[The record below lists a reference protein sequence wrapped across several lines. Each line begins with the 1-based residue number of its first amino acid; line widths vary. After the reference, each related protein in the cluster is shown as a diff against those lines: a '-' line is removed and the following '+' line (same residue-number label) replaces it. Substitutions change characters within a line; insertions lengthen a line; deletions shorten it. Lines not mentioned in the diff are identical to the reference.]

1 MNGRSRCGNIA
12 RVLKRALLL
21 FFVVSAF
28 ACEGKLDKERFRR
41 RAEKAYI
48 EVNAGWTIIERKID
62 ETVFVR
68 GDQVDRLDVKSMFED
83 YEKSGKK
90 GSEYFEGWMEA
101 RKAEA
106 EARRRTLQQ
115 AESDVIPIIKSEK
128 WIRVQDL
135 GAIGPERIRDQI
147 RPWRH
152 EVATDVFAVLG
163 IPEEKL
169 GYRFASIEEVKDAKK
184 SDEEWMKIA
193 IENVRRIVGEQ
204 TGEEMV
210 IDDKLRVFDL
220 KNVDGVS
227 GLLLDPK
234 FRLSMVEKF
243 RLSELGAAVPIRNVL
258 IVFDPAD
265 FTTIK
270 PIRARARQLYDS
282 QNHPGFRGLLKFDK
296 DIITVLDDGEDKKK

>member
-1 MNGRSRCGNIA
+1 MRW
-12 RVLKRALLL
+12 LLL
-21 FFVVSAF
+21 LLVALSF

-48 EVNAGWTIIERKID
+48 EVNSGWTIIKRD
-62 ETVFVR
+62 LHETIFVR
-68 GDQVDRLDVKSMFED
+68 GDQVDTLDVQTMFED
-83 YEKSGKK
+83 YEKSGQK
-90 GSEYFEGWMEA
+90 GSEYFEAWMAE

-106 EARRRTLQQ
+106 EARRRTLEQ
-115 AESDVIPIIKSEK
+115 AKSEVIPIIKSEK

-147 RPWRH
+147 RPWRK

-169 GYRFASIEEVKDAKK
+169 GYRFASIEEVKASKV
-184 SDEEWMKIA
+184 SDDEWMKIGM
-193 IENVRRIVGEQ
+193 ENVRRIVGEP
-204 TGEEMV
+204 TGQEMRMEE
-210 IDDKLRVFDL
+210 KLKVFDL
-220 KNVDGVS
+220 TNVDGIS
-227 GLLLDPK
+227 ALLLDPR
-234 FRLSMVEKF
+234 FRANMLEKF
-243 RLSELGAAVPIRNVL
+243 SLSELGAAVPIRNVL

-282 QNHPGFRGLLKFDK
+282 QNHPGFRGLLRFDK
-296 DIITVLDDGEDKKK
+296 NVVTVLDSGEDKKK

>member
-1 MNGRSRCGNIA
+1 MRW
-12 RVLKRALLL
+12 LLL
-21 FFVVSAF
+21 LLVALSF

-48 EVNAGWTIIERKID
+48 EVNSGWTIIKRD
-62 ETVFVR
+62 LHETIFVR
-68 GDQVDRLDVKSMFED
+68 GDQVDTLDVQTMFED
-83 YEKSGKK
+83 YEKSGQK
-90 GSEYFEGWMEA
+90 GSDYFEAWMAE

-106 EARRRTLQQ
+106 EARRRTLEQ
-115 AESDVIPIIKSEK
+115 AKSEVIPIIKSEK

-147 RPWRH
+147 RPWRQ
-152 EVATDVFAVLG
+152 EVAPDVFAVLG

-169 GYRFASIEEVKDAKK
+169 GYRFASIEEVKASKVSDDA
-184 SDEEWMKIA
+184 WMKIGM
-193 IENVRRIVGEQ
+193 ENVRRIVGEP
-204 TGEEMV
+204 TGQEMRME
-210 IDDKLRVFDL
+210 DKLKVFDL

-227 GLLLDPK
+227 ALLLDPR
-234 FRLSMVEKF
+234 FRANMLEKF
-243 RLSELGAAVPIRNVL
+243 SLSELGAAVPIRNVL

-282 QNHPGFRGLLKFDK
+282 QNHPGFRGLLRFDK
-296 DIITVLDDGEDKKK
+296 NVVTVLDSGEDKKK

>member
-1 MNGRSRCGNIA
+1 MRW
-12 RVLKRALLL
+12 LLL
-21 FFVVSAF
+21 LLVVLSF

-48 EVNAGWTIIERKID
+48 EVNSGWTIIKRD
-62 ETVFVR
+62 LHETVFVR
-68 GDQVDRLDVKSMFED
+68 GDQVDTLDVAAMFED

-90 GSEYFEGWMEA
+90 GSEYFEAWMAE
-101 RKAEA
+101 REAEA
-106 EARRRTLQQ
+106 EARRRTLEQ
-115 AESDVIPIIKSEK
+115 AKSEVIPIIKSEK

-147 RPWRH
+147 RPWRK

-169 GYRFASIEEVKDAKK
+169 GYRFASIEEVKDSKV
-184 SDEEWMKIA
+184 SDEDWMKIG
-193 IENVRRIVGEQ
+193 IENVRRIVGEP
-204 TGEEMV
+204 TGQEMRME
-210 IDDKLRVFDL
+210 DKLKVFDL
-220 KNVDGVS
+220 ENVDGVS
-227 GLLLDPK
+227 ALLLDPR
-234 FRLSMVEKF
+234 FRANMLEKF
-243 RLSELGAAVPIRNVL
+243 TLSELGAAVPIRNVL

-282 QNHPGFRGLLKFDK
+282 QNHPGFRGLLRFDK
-296 DIITVLDDGEDKKK
+296 NVVTVLDSGEDKKK

>member
-1 MNGRSRCGNIA
+1 MNGSTRCGNIP
-12 RVLKRALLL
+12 RVLMRALLVV
-21 FFVVSAF
+21 FVVFAF
-28 ACEGKLDKERFRR
+28 GCEGKLDKERFRR

-48 EVNAGWTIIERKID
+48 EVNAGWTIIERNVD

-68 GDQVDRLDVKSMFED
+68 GDQIDRLETTAMFDD

-90 GSEYFEGWMEA
+90 GSEYFDAWMEA
-101 RKAEA
+101 RRQEA
-106 EARRRTLQQ
+106 AARRRTLEQ
-115 AESDVIPIIKSEK
+115 AKTEVIPIIKSAK
-128 WIRVQDL
+128 WIQVQDL

-169 GYRFASIEEVKDAKK
+169 GYRFASIEEVRDSKTSDDA
-184 SDEEWMKIA
+184 WMKQA

-210 IDDKLRVFDL
+210 MGDKLKVFDL

-227 GLLLDPK
+227 ALLLDAR
-234 FRLSMVEKF
+234 FRASMLEKF
-243 RLSELGAAVPIRNVL
+243 QLSELGAAVPIRNVL

-282 QNHPGFRGLLKFDK
+282 QNHPGFRGLLRFDK
-296 DIITVLDDGEDKKK
+296 DVIAVLDDGEDKKK